1 MNQTKLE
8 TVFSGIAG
16 QKILITAGASGIGYA
31 IAETLHGLGAK
42 LMICDISEDAL
53 DKAQERLEGLETI
66 KADVSNEADVAQM
79 FEKLENRLGGLDA
92 LINNA
97 GIAGP
102 TGGVE
107 DISPQD
113 WRKCLDVCLTGQFL
127 CTRLAVPL
135 LKAAGAGSIIN
146 MSSAAGKHGYAFR
159 TPYSSAKF
167 GVIGFTQSLA
177 KELGPHQIRVNAI
190 LPGVVEGERMEGVIH
205 DRAKQLGISH
215 EEMKAIYLEKVSLRK
230 MVSPYDM
237 AAMVAFLLSDGGKNI
252 SGQSL
257 SVDGNVETL

>member
-113 WRKCLDVCLTGQFL
+113 WRKCLDVCLTGQF
-127 CTRLAVPL
+127 
-135 LKAAGAGSIIN
+135 
-146 MSSAAGKHGYAFR
+146 H
-159 TPYSSAKF
+159 
-167 GVIGFTQSLA
+167 
-177 KELGPHQIRVNAI
+177 
-190 LPGVVEGERMEGVIH
+190 
-205 DRAKQLGISH
+205 
-215 EEMKAIYLEKVSLRK
+215 
-230 MVSPYDM
+230 
-237 AAMVAFLLSDGGKNI
+237 
-252 SGQSL
+252 
-257 SVDGNVETL
+257 